1 MHHPTHPL
9 DPDDHDREDEDDDA
23 ELEGIE
29 PIYHSPGL
37 TVRPLTAEQ
46 ALRLVEGWTR
56 DPATRPRAYTPTP
69 PPAPAQPDGPAGPDG
84 VARPGASRGRP
95 GASAHAQCRRLRAA
109 EWAAWTRGLGWRLAT
124 CLGAALG
131 AGLLGGLLDLPT
143 ASRAATCV
151 LALGGVGWRLRFRAS
166 AEARAWRRGAAGERK
181 TARLLRRLERDG
193 YTSLHDLAVPGSNA
207 NVDHLVIGPSGV
219 VVVDSKQY
227 AGRVH
232 QSLDG
237 RAWHN
242 HAPLARQL
250 EVVAWE
256 ADMVARVLGVRVDP
270 LVVVH
275 GAEVAFGGLIAQGV
289 AVVPAARL
297 RAALGVD
304 PVLSAADVSVLV
316 AMAQTRLRAAA

>member
-9 DPDDHDREDEDDDA
+9 DPDDDREDDYEDA
-23 ELEGIE
+23 ELDAIE
-29 PIYHSPGL
+29 PIYQSPGL

-46 ALRLVEGWTR
+46 ARRLVEGWTR
-56 DPATRPRAYTPTP
+56 DPATRPRAYTTTP
-69 PPAPAQPDGPAGPDG
+69 PPDLPGPEGRG
-84 VARPGASRGRP
+84 GRGGAHGTP
-95 GASAHAQCRRLRAA
+95 GASAHAQYRRQRAA
-109 EWAAWTRGLGWRLAT
+109 EWAAWTRGLPWRLAT
-124 CLGAALG
+124 CLGAGLAAWLLSSMLG
-131 AGLLGGLLDLPT
+131 LPLG
-143 ASRAATCV
+143 SRAAAAILV
-151 LALGGVGWRLRFRAS
+151 VAAVGWRLRFRAS
-166 AEARAWRRGAAGERK
+166 AEARAWRRGAAGERR

-193 YTSLHDLAVPGSNA
+193 YTSLHDLAVPGAAA
-207 NVDHLVIGPSGV
+207 NVDHLVIGPTGV
-219 VVVDSKQY
+219 FVVDSKQY
-227 AGRVH
+227 SGRVH

-250 EVVAWE
+250 EVVGWE
-256 ADMVARVLGVRVDP
+256 AATVARILGVRVDP

-275 GAEVAFGGLIAQGV
+275 GAEVAYGGLIAQGV

-304 PVLSAADVSVLV
+304 PVLSATEVGVLA